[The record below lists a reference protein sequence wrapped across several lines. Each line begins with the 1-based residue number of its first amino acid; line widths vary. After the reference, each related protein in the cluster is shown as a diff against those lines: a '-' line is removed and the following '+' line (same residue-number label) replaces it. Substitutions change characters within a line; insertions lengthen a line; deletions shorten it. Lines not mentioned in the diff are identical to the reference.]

1 MSKGLIQLSRELL
14 VQAIYQHL
22 ITETLEDDLLCEFK
36 EKIATVNKAHFK
48 RVLGYF
54 FSNRS
59 ALEESIAIA
68 AARPMRKIDLI
79 DQSILFIA
87 ISESQCCTTPVKVI
101 INEAI
106 ELARIYGPED
116 SYRFI
121 NGALDKLKITKSETI
136 N

>member
-22 ITETLEDDLLCEFK
+22 VTDTLQQELLSEFK

-48 RVLGYF
+48 RVLNHF
-54 FSNRS
+54 FSNRDT
-59 ALEESIAIA
+59 LEASIVIA
-68 AARPMRKIDLI
+68 AARPMSKIDLI

-87 ISESQCCTTPVKVI
+87 NSESQCCRTPVKVI